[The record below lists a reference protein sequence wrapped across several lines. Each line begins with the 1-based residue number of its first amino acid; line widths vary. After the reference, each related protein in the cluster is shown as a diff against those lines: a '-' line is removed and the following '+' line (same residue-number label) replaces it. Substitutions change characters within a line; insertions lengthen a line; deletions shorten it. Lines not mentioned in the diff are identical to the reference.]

1 MIGQLARMLRDKR
14 GTVVIETAIVAPV
27 LILLAIGAFE
37 ASRMVSRQFELQYSI
52 DEAAQIAL
60 AAAPGSA
67 DEQATVEDV
76 IEASTGLA
84 DANVELAAKFRCGTT
99 ATMVDDPASCGA
111 TPYASFLRITL
122 SDTYT
127 PIWTQIA
134 FGSPVTYSVVRTV
147 QIG

>member
-1 MIGQLARMLRDKR
+1 MIGAVNRILRDRR
-14 GTVVIETAIVAPV
+14 GTVVIETAIIAPV

-52 DEAAQIAL
+52 DEASQIAL
-60 AAAPGSA
+60 AAAPA
-67 DEQATVEDV
+67 NATEQAVVEDV

-84 DANVELAAKFRCGTT
+84 DANVALVPKYRCGTT
-99 ATMVDDPASCGA
+99 ATMVDDPASCGSN
-111 TPYASFLRITL
+111 PYASFIRITL